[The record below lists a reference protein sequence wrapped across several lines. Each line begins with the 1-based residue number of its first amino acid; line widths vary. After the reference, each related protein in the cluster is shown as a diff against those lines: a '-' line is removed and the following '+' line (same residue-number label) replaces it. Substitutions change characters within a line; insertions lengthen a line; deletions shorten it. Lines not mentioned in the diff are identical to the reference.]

1 LDRVEILGSPE
12 DFTATQGPVKAVF
25 IARLPRGRNFDAAR
39 TANGRNACMTPLTTL
54 ITPDG
59 DWVAPGSAE
68 FHTMLGDSAPDYD
81 SVAFAIKNLG
91 FIQLKMFDKSI
102 IEVELCPRNVE
113 LPALLVAQQQV
124 QSAPVGLY
132 RIKYFD
138 ADWRSEI
145 SSSAERTISRLSE
158 LCAPVFTQAPTDR
171 FLVEPRD
178 LSVLFDNEENQL
190 RPLAQKWRASFGH
203 FDPSVISVAVDHGLL
218 SRLMIAGV
226 KPRKSDP
233 IWRFIG
239 EGHKWIG
246 GQYLMGG
253 IGEKVEYMPD
263 KDYGAW
269 ATHYYKSVAHT
280 GQPRYDL
287 ITGSIHYE
295 DETGKPLK
303 LIRYERLL
311 LPWRTPTDEVFVTMC
326 SRLVDA
332 ANAEPKSADPPLAP
346 SPSTAIKFAKSS

>member
-1 LDRVEILGSPE
+1 MAS
-12 DFTATQGPVKAVF
+12 Q
-25 IARLPRGRNFDAAR
+25 
-39 TANGRNACMTPLTTL
+39 TTL

-59 DWVAPGSAE
+59 DWVSPGDAE
-68 FHTMLGDSAPDYD
+68 FHTMIGDGEPDYD
-81 SVAFAIKNLG
+81 SVGFAVRNLG
-91 FIQLKMFDKSI
+91 FVQIKMVDKSI
-102 IEVELCPRNVE
+102 IEVEFCPRNVE
-113 LPALLVAQQQV
+113 FPALLVAQQQV

-138 ADWRSEI
+138 GGWHSEI
-145 SSSAERTISRLSE
+145 SSSAEHTITRLSE
-158 LCAPVFTQAPTDR
+158 LCAPVFAQKSTDR

-190 RPLAQKWRASFGH
+190 RPLAQKWRAAFGH
-203 FDPSVISVAVDHGLL
+203 FDPSVISLAVEHGLL
-218 SRLMIAGV
+218 PRLMIAGLT
-226 KPRKSDP
+226 PRKTDP
-233 IWRFIG
+233 VWRFIG
-239 EGHKWIG
+239 AGHKWIG
-246 GQYLMGG
+246 GQYQTRGL
-253 IGEKVEYMPD
+253 GEKVEFMPD

-303 LIRYERLL
+303 QIHYERLL

-326 SRLVDA
+326 SQLVDA
-332 ANAEPKSADPPLAP
+332 PDAKPTLACPPVAP
-346 SPSTAIKFAKSS
+346 SSITKLAKSS

>member
-1 LDRVEILGSPE
+1 MRPGLAD
-12 DFTATQGPVKAVF
+12 
-25 IARLPRGRNFDAAR
+25 GRNVR
-39 TANGRNACMTPLTTL
+39 MTPLTTL

-59 DWVAPGSAE
+59 DWVAAGSPE
-68 FHTMLGDSAPDYD
+68 FHTLLGDSAPDYD
-81 SVAFAIKNLG
+81 SVAFAVRNLG
-91 FIQLKMFDKSI
+91 FIQLKMFDKSL
-102 IEVELCPRNVE
+102 IEVELHPRNVE

-138 ADWRSEI
+138 TEWRSEI
-145 SSSAERTISRLSE
+145 SSSADHTISRLSE
-158 LCAPVFTQAPTDR
+158 LCAPEFTQKSTDR

-190 RPLAQKWRASFGH
+190 RPLAQKWRAAFAH
-203 FDPSVISVAVDHGLL
+203 FDPSVISLAVVHGLL
-218 SRLMIAGV
+218 PRLMIAGV

-233 IWRFIG
+233 VWRFIG
-239 EGHKWIG
+239 AGHQWLG
-246 GQYLMGG
+246 GQYLMRGL
-253 IGEKVEYMPD
+253 GEKVEFMPD

-287 ITGSIHYE
+287 ITGAIHYE

-303 LIRYERLL
+303 LIHYERLL
-311 LPWRTPTDEVFVTMC
+311 LPWKTSTDEVFVTMC

-332 ANAEPKSADPPLAP
+332 ADADPKSAYSPPRP
-346 SPSTAIKFAKSS
+346 SNVIKFAKSS